1 MKTLRTL
8 PLALCVLAI
17 ASVHTVSA
25 GNGPF
30 SLNRIC
36 QDSCIDDTC
45 TDDCCVEDD
54 CQGASGWLSRICN
67 FSSDDDCCID
77 DGCLDDGCVDY
88 GADGKLFGFIR
99 PTSDTF
105 SDFVSPMSNPLFFED
120 PRNLTEIHFIYLNQ
134 RIPRGAFA
142 GTLNVF
148 AAQIRASLTDRLSI
162 VASNDGF
169 VTSSNPLV
177 LDGWADVSAGLK
189 YNIIQDAHEGKLLS
203 AGFAYIMPSGSTRT
217 LQAQGDGDFHLYLSA
232 GKRIGC
238 KAHYLTST
246 GFRLPANAALGSK
259 MFYWSNHLD
268 YQVSKKFYLL
278 GEVNWFN
285 WFQGG
290 NSAAVPNIEGGDLIN
305 IGSNDVAGNNIVT
318 AAMGVKMR
326 VSGLSEMGLA
336 YEIPLSSRRDFMD
349 NRLTLDY
356 NWRF

>member
-1 MKTLRTL
+1 MKTSRILTL
-8 PLALCVLAI
+8 FLCVLSVM
-17 ASVHTVSA
+17 SVHQVFA
-25 GNGPF
+25 GDGPF
-30 SLNRIC
+30 SLERLC
-36 QDSCIDDTC
+36 KQSCTDQSC
-45 TDDCCVEDD
+45 TDDGCVDQS
-54 CQGASGWLSRICN
+54 CPAGPGWLKRICN
-67 FSSDDDCCID
+67 FSNDDDCCVD
-77 DGCLDDGCVDY
+77 DGCLDDGCV
-88 GADGKLFGFIR
+88 GFGEKEKLFGFIR
-99 PTSDTF
+99 PTSDAF

-120 PRNLTEIHFIYLNQ
+120 PRNLSEIHFIYLNQ
-134 RIPRGAFA
+134 KIPRGAFA

-189 YNIIQDAHEGKLLS
+189 YNLIQDAEQGKLLS
-203 AGFAYIMPSGSTRT
+203 AGFAYIMPVGSTRT
-217 LQAQGDGDFHLYLSA
+217 LQAQGDGDFHLYLSG

-290 NSAAVPNIEGGDLIN
+290 NNAALPTIEGGDLIN
-305 IGSNDVAGNNIVT
+305 LGSNDVAGNNIVT
-318 AAMGVKMR
+318 AAFGLKMR

-336 YEIPLSSRRDFMD
+336 YEIPVSSRNDLMD
-349 NRLTLDY
+349 NRLTVDY
-356 NWRF
+356 NLRF

>member
-1 MKTLRTL
+1 MKTIKTFM
-8 PLALCVLAI
+8 LAFCVLAI
-17 ASVHTVSA
+17 ASVQHVSA

-30 SLNRIC
+30 SLKRIC
-36 QDSCIDDTC
+36 DDSCVEGTC
-45 TDDCCVEDD
+45 TDDSCVDE
-54 CQGASGWLSRICN
+54 GSREGLGWLERICN
-67 FSSDDDCCID
+67 FSSDDYCVDDC
-77 DGCLDDGCVDY
+77 CLDDSCVGD
-88 GADGKLFGFIR
+88 GGDGKLFGFIQ
-99 PTSDTF
+99 PTNRCF

-189 YNIIQDAHEGKLLS
+189 YNIVQDSREGKLLS
-203 AGFAYIMPSGSTRT
+203 AGFAYIMPVGSTRT
-217 LQAQGDGDFHLYLSA
+217 LQAQGDGDFHLYVSG

-238 KAHYLTST
+238 KSHYLTST

-278 GEVNWFN
+278 GEVNWYN

-290 NSAAVPNIEGGDLIN
+290 NVAALSTLEGGDLIN
-305 IGSNDVAGNNIVT
+305 RGANDVAGNNIVT
-318 AAMGVKMR
+318 AAFGMKMR

-336 YEIPLSSRRDFMD
+336 YEIPVSSRNDLLD

-356 NWRF
+356 NLRF